1 VLTVRPCPVCGDT
14 DDSHERFAERIDR
27 RRIGELS
34 YASRKE
40 PEFMN
45 LRMVVCP
52 RCELLYAPRVPE
64 SSELARAYAD
74 SGYDSAA
81 EAEFAASSYAQALRR
96 RLDELPDRGAAL
108 DIGAGNGAL
117 LEHLRALGF
126 GEVIGVE
133 PSRAA
138 ADAAAAAVRPM
149 IRVERFDPQRLP
161 QALRQRHFTLVIAN
175 QTLEHVDDPFAL
187 LGAARRLLKPGGALM
202 IVSHDYRHPLM
213 RLLGRHSPIIDI
225 GHLQLFSRSSLGCAL
240 TRAGF
245 GNVAIEPFANR
256 YPLHYWTRLLPIPRV
271 IKRPLYAR
279 LRTSPVGQ
287 RMFEARV
294 GNLMGWAR
302 N

>member
-1 VLTVRPCPVCGDT
+1 MLTVRPCPVCGDT
-14 DDSHERFAERIDR
+14 DESHERFAERIDR

-52 RCELLYAPRVPE
+52 RCELLYAPRVPA
-64 SSELARAYAD
+64 SSELAHAYAD
-74 SGYDSAA
+74 AGYDSGA
-81 EAEFAASSYAQALRR
+81 EAEFAALSYAQALRR
-96 RLDELPDRGAAL
+96 RLDQLPDRDAAL

-117 LEHLRALGF
+117 LEQLRVLGF
-126 GEVIGVE
+126 GEVLGVE

-138 ADAAAAAVRPM
+138 AGAAAASVRAM
-149 IRVERFDPQRLP
+149 IRVERFEPDRLP
-161 QALRQRHFTLVIAN
+161 QGLRPRHFTLVIAN
-175 QTLEHVDDPFAL
+175 QTLEHVADPFAL
-187 LGAARRLLKPGGALM
+187 LRAARGLLKPGGALM

-225 GHLQLFSRSSLGCAL
+225 GHLQLFSRSSLKFAL
-240 TRAGF
+240 TRARF
-245 GNVAIEPFANR
+245 GSVALEPFANR
-256 YPLHYWTRLLPIPRV
+256 YPLHYWARLLPIPPV

-279 LRTSPVGQ
+279 LRSTPAGQ
-287 RMFEARV
+287 VAFQARV
-294 GNLMGWAR
+294 GNLLAWAR

>member
-1 VLTVRPCPVCGDT
+1 
-14 DDSHERFAERIDR
+14 
-27 RRIGELS
+27 
-34 YASRKE
+34 
-40 PEFMN
+40 MN

-74 SGYDSAA
+74 TGYDSGA
-81 EAEFAASSYAQALRR
+81 EAEFAASSYAQALRG
-96 RLDELPDRGAAL
+96 RLCELPDRGAAL

-117 LEHLRALGF
+117 LEHLGALGF
-126 GEVIGVE
+126 DEMTGVE

-138 ADAAAAAVRPM
+138 ADAAAAAVRAM
-149 IRVERFDPQRLP
+149 IRVERFDPDRLP
-161 QALRQRHFTLVIAN
+161 QGHFTLVIAN
-175 QTLEHVDDPFAL
+175 QTLEHVEDPFAL
-187 LGAARRLLKPGGALM
+187 LRAARRLLKPGGALM

-225 GHLQLFSRSSLGCAL
+225 GHLQLFSRSSLKFAL

-245 GNVAIEPFANR
+245 GNVTIEPFANR
-256 YPLHYWTRLLPIPRV
+256 YPLHYWTRLLPIPRA

-279 LRTSPVGQ
+279 LRTSPAGQ
-287 RMFEARV
+287 LMFEMRV